1 MTTLLSYVVLPCAI
15 LYSFQMKFLSSM
27 LRNFLIMCVITFGIH
42 VFSILVST
50 MIFNKK
56 FVPEDQK
63 RCVLRFSSTYSN
75 CGFMGFPLLE
85 SLGGNNGL
93 FYGSAYNSIYG
104 LFIWTHGFL
113 LYSGKTDKKSIMKA
127 MFNPNII
134 ASIIGL
140 LLYCFSISLPSPI
153 YLSVKYISQLN
164 TALSMIVI
172 GTTMTQISF
181 SNLFTDLFSWIGV
194 AMRNLVFPFAL
205 LFLLYALGV
214 RGELLLCSLI
224 PTACPVAGFS
234 VLFSKLTGKDVVFPC
249 KVMTL
254 STLASLVTIPLI
266 LQSINFM

>member
-1 MTTLLSYVVLPCAI
+1 
-15 LYSFQMKFLSSM
+15 
-27 LRNFLIMCVITFGIH
+27 
-42 VFSILVST
+42 
-50 MIFNKK
+50 
-56 FVPEDQK
+56 
-63 RCVLRFSSTYSN
+63 
-75 CGFMGFPLLE
+75 MGG
-85 SLGGNNGL
+85 SNGL

-127 MFNPNII
+127 MLNPNII

-254 STLASLVTIPLI
+254 STLASLITIPLI
-266 LQSINFM
+266 LQAANFL